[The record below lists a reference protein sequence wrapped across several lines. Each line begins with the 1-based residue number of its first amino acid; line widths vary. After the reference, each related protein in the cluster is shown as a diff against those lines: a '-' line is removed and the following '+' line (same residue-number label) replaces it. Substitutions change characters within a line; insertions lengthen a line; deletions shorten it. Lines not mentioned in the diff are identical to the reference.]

1 MIKHIKISN
10 LSTKLLRK
18 PLTAIVEPD
27 NEGYIART
35 IDLPLYGYGDTEK
48 EAVDNLKYEIE
59 TTYNELI
66 QTTQLSEEWLRHKKF
81 LQKIIV

>member
-10 LSTKLLRK
+10 LLTKLLRK

-27 NEGYIART
+27 DEGYIART

-66 QTTQLSEEWLRHKKF
+66 QTTQLSEEWLKHKEF

>member
-10 LSTKLLRK
+10 LSTKLLK
-18 PLTAIVEPD
+18 QPLTAIVEPD
-27 NEGYIART
+27 DEGYIART

-48 EAVDNLKYEIE
+48 EAIGNLKYEIE
-59 TTYNELI
+59 TTYNELM
-66 QTTQLSEEWLRHKKF
+66 QTTQLSEEWIKHKKF